1 MVDTIDFKPLYYA
14 DRLYLINPYGDVSI
28 TTLWSRPTQVIKWLT
43 QQEIDLSPQTSRV
56 AVVANLYGNG
66 LPQMLRNLLF
76 NPQINYILILGQN
89 LSGSQEELNNFFEL
103 GLEETLFLGTPAYR
117 IVGTTRIID
126 NLVKPADFKQTIKI
140 SNCGKLETSATPVQ
154 DFFNRLPAK
163 QPCVIA
169 RNNVP
174 LPKVDIRRFPSEPRN
189 HNILQ
194 KTPLLAWQE
203 LIFHLV
209 RFGHRNQLKK
219 GERLELQNVKV
230 IIEEPI
236 EESAELLNQYGF
248 SLAHFKQY
256 QENILSSN
264 LLGQPYSY
272 GNRLRSHFQI
282 DTLETVIN
290 VLSQDINSRHAYIAL
305 WDTHC
310 DLERESSVP
319 CLVSLFFRYF
329 DTKLTLTATFRT
341 HNALSAWLEN
351 VYGLM
356 AIQNYVI
363 GKVNKINKNPMDIER
378 GAITVF
384 SHSISVDV
392 NMLSQSKFVVKNF
405 KKTFSVDP
413 NGEFAVTVDKEQQ
426 EIVVQHTYQGA
437 VIAEYRGK
445 TSEAVERQLA
455 KDCALSDIGH
465 ALYLGREMAKKAML
479 LKN

>member
-14 DRLYLINPYGDVSI
+14 DRLHLINPYGDVSI

-103 GLEETLFLGTPAYR
+103 GLEETLFLGTSAYR

-154 DFFNRLPAK
+154 DFFNGLPAK
-163 QPCVIA
+163 QPYVIA
-169 RNNVP
+169 RNNIP

-194 KTPLLAWQE
+194 PSPLSAWQE
-203 LIFHLV
+203 LIFRLV

-219 GERLELQNVKV
+219 GGRLELQNVKV

-236 EESAELLNQYGF
+236 EESAELLREYGF
-248 SLAHFKQY
+248 TLAHFKQY

-310 DLERESSVP
+310 DLECENSVP
-319 CLVSLFFRYF
+319 CLASLFFRYF
-329 DTKLTLTATFRT
+329 DSKLTLTATFRT

-356 AIQNYVI
+356 AIQNYVVEQVNNRNQ
-363 GKVNKINKNPMDIER
+363 GKIDLTC
-378 GAITVF
+378 GAITLF
-384 SHSISVDV
+384 SHAISIDV
-392 NMLSQSKFVVKNF
+392 NVLPQAEFVVKNF
-405 KKTFSVDP
+405 KKAFSVDP
-413 NGEFAVTVDKEQQ
+413 NGEFSVTVDKKSQ

-445 TSEAVERQLA
+445 NAESVERKLA
-455 KDCALSDIGH
+455 KDYALSDIGH
-465 ALYLGREMAKKAML
+465 ALYLGREIARNEFL